1 MSNTT
6 MMTSSA
12 GLNFQLLRCHRR
24 KRIALQVK
32 NKDII
37 VKAPYA
43 VPLQYIENLVVLK
56 KQWIENIQ
64 SKQQLATRYQNQ
76 LARHGQVWFFGK
88 LTPLIVNEGKRSL
101 VTVGKHDI
109 VVTLSARKT
118 LSDTTESMRVKK
130 LLEGWFKQQAEV
142 FLTDKMA
149 CFSRQTNL
157 LPNNLYIRQ
166 YKARWGC
173 CDNRGHIKLNYL
185 LMMLPESVID
195 YVIIHELC
203 HLKFLNHSAD
213 FWNLVESFLPDYKM
227 EKRWLKEHQHYLTWT
242 TD

>member
-1 MSNTT
+1 
-6 MMTSSA
+6 MTSSA

-37 VKAPYA
+37 VKAPYD

-64 SKQQLATRYQNQ
+64 SKQQLAIRYQNQ
-76 LARHGQVWFFGK
+76 LSRHGQVWFFGK
-88 LTPLIVNEGKRSL
+88 LTPLIIKEGKRSL
-101 VTVGKHDI
+101 VAVENNQI
-109 VVTLSARKT
+109 VVTLSTRKT
-118 LSDTTESMRVKK
+118 LSDTTESLRIKK
-130 LLEGWFKQQAEV
+130 LLEGWFKEQAELI
-142 FLTDKMA
+142 LTDKVT
-149 CFSRQTNL
+149 CVSRQTNL
-157 LPNNLYIRQ
+157 LPKNLHIRQ
-166 YKARWGC
+166 YKSRWGC

-203 HLKFLNHSAD
+203 HLKFLNHSVD
-213 FWNLVESFLPDYKM
+213 FWNLVESFLPDYRA

-242 TD
+242 TY